1 MSKQFQESL
10 LRRKQVEALTG
21 LSRSSIY
28 EAIKRGD
35 FPKPIQLTER
45 TVAWTASSVNDWI
58 ANRIAASTNA
68 QESK

>member
-1 MSKQFQESL
+1 MTKQLQESL

-35 FPKPIQLTER
+35 FPKPVQLTQR
-45 TVAWTASSVNDWI
+45 TVAWPASSVNQWI
-58 ANRIAASTNA
+58 ADRIERAQST
-68 QESK
+68 E